1 MIDFGQYRD
10 DGIGENNPMSGPKI
24 EQTKTK
30 IIKVMKELGL
40 AITIQFGLKTVD
52 FLDTTLNLNISEY
65 KPYRKPNDSPSVYK

>member
-40 AITIQFGLKTVD
+40 AITITIQFCLKTVD
-52 FLDTTLNLNISEY
+52 F
-65 KPYRKPNDSPSVYK
+65 